1 MSALIARWG
10 APVTYV
16 GAVVLIGLT
25 LITVLAR
32 SPDTKLNTRDSAE
45 DYERTALAT
54 IGEQES
60 FAGFG
65 AELGSDPASIYLR
78 AGCASCHGLNG
89 RGGAVGPAIWKT
101 NAEDLLD
108 AIREGDRGMPA
119 FPSHRLTDEQAAAL
133 SEYLNAQRVVQE
145 QNEAPAAAR

>member
-1 MSALIARWG
+1 MSALFARWG
-10 APVTYV
+10 APITYI
-16 GAVVLIGLT
+16 GAVLLIGLT
-25 LITVLAR
+25 LITVLVRA
-32 SPDTKLNTRDSAE
+32 PDTKLNTRDSAE

-54 IGEQES
+54 IGEEET

-65 AELGSDPASIYLR
+65 PELGSDPAANYLR

-89 RGGAVGPAIWKT
+89 EGGAVGPAIWKQ

-119 FPSHRLTDEQAAAL
+119 FPSHRLTEEQAAAL
-133 SEYLNAQRVVQE
+133 SDYLNAQRVVIE
-145 QNEAPAAAR
+145 QNGAPAGAR